1 MEQKKQQQKEREKAA
16 ERKAERVLASGPVA
30 AVVEEIL
37 GKTGFR
43 GELTQVKARIMQ
55 GDDKGKI
62 IRRNTKGPIRVN
74 DILMLRETR
83 IEARR
88 IRTKVMKGA
97 FT

>member
-16 ERKAERVLASGPVA
+16 ERKAERLAAGVVP

-43 GELTQVKARIMQ
+43 GELTQVKVRIMQ
-55 GDDKGKI
+55 GDDQGKV
-62 IRRNTKGPIRVN
+62 IRRNTKGPVRVN
-74 DILMLRETR
+74 DVLMLRETR